1 MTDEPTVLDRHP
13 MAAFAALSALA
24 FAAYFVIFGAVLQRP
39 LTLGDMIAMIERK
52 EQIADEMGEGK
63 VIIAAGSNGRYSHS
77 CEVLS
82 AELGRPCANMSVAA
96 TVGPDLLFQTVLAH
110 VGSGDLV
117 YVPLE
122 YPTLAAGEG
131 RTDAAAPWLW
141 RNDRSRLMELGP
153 TKTVEAA
160 FSYDLRFGIEALAE
174 MALDRMGVSRRSNL
188 ATLNAN
194 GDETTNTADAARE
207 YADYIAEFPW
217 TQPRPPAANGPAE
230 RALTNFAAEA
240 ERRGARVVGGL
251 PTTFND
257 RPIPQ
262 ETVSAVRQIYQRAGA
277 EFVIVEG
284 ASQYPR
290 AAFFDTSDH
299 LQDRWQ
305 AEHSR
310 RVALALKVPA
320 PDRPSQSDAT
330 PPG

>member
-1 MTDEPTVLDRHP
+1 MTDEPNVLDRHP

-24 FAAYFVIFGAVLQRP
+24 FAAYFVVFGAVLQRP
-39 LTLGDMIAMIERK
+39 LTLGDMFAMIERK
-52 EQIADEMGEGK
+52 EQIADQMGDGK
-63 VIIAAGSNGRYSHS
+63 IIVAAGSNGRYSHS

-110 VGSGDLV
+110 VGTGDLI

-141 RNDRSRLMELGP
+141 RNDRSRLMEMGP
-153 TKTVEAA
+153 IKTIEAA
-160 FSYDLRFGIEALAE
+160 FSYDLRFGIEAIAE
-174 MALDRMGVSRRSNL
+174 MVLNRLGVSRRSNL

-194 GDETTNTADAARE
+194 GDETTNTAEAARE
-207 YADYIAEFPW
+207 YAGYITKFPW
-217 TQPRPPAANGPAE
+217 TLPDAPVENGPAE
-230 RALTNFAAEA
+230 RALSSFATEA
-240 ERRGARVVGGL
+240 KRRGARVVGGL

-257 RPIPQ
+257 RSVPQ
-262 ETVSAVRQIYQRAGA
+262 ETLSAVRQIYRRAGA
-277 EFVIVEG
+277 DFVIVEG
-284 ASQYPR
+284 NSQYPR
-290 AAFFDTSDH
+290 SAFFDTSDH

-310 RVALALKVPA
+310 RVALALKAPA
-320 PDRPSQSDAT
+320 PTQQPYPQAT
-330 PPG
+330 LSG